1 MSFRSHCGGGSLYP
15 ILLSPS
21 PEASRGCT
29 GPSWGRGGD
38 SSLGASSP
46 QKPSLES
53 GAAHR
58 PGASWGGGGL
68 LRQEG
73 LFLLGL
79 EASSGFLN
87 SPLAVGLARAVDYS
101 GTSCVLPPTAQVSL
115 AGFLK
120 PIPSLG
126 HKRPAGLSSLTP
138 PPAGLGDPC
147 ARPFVPWDPIGPP
160 FWPHVR
166 LVGNQRLVRPT

>member
-1 MSFRSHCGGGSLYP
+1 MHWAQLGQRGGFESGGVF
-15 ILLSPS
+15 S
-21 PEASRGCT
+21 PEAKPGVRCCT
-29 GPSWGRGGD
+29 QAGR
-38 SSLGASSP
+38 
-46 QKPSLES
+46 Q
-53 GAAHR
+53 
-58 PGASWGGGGL
+58 WGGGWL